1 VNAKNKNEHQKEKN
15 PTKSICEKKKTRKK
29 GTKNAVFWIKKEQ
42 IDKPEKVTMFSTE
55 IFKHV

>member
-1 VNAKNKNEHQKEKN
+1 MPKKENEHEKKEN
-15 PTKSICEKKKTRKK
+15 PTKSVCEKNQTRKK
-29 GTKNAVFWIKKEQ
+29 GTKNSVFWIKKEQ